1 MSDDNLDFD
10 AWLAGASITTTSVD
24 ILQNPALLGEYEA
37 WLRRYQRAKAIDPGE
52 YSMGEANPIAA
63 LEAEGEALLGRIEE
77 SRSTWHVRALTGDD
91 DRAILAAFPDPAA
104 PTGFEEQPPKIA
116 PSPTEAQAKA
126 FSQGWQAWQVRQ
138 EKWLAD
144 HRADLDAYGEAL
156 RHIADQ
162 RGAERISRAV
172 VRIEQSG
179 RTIATHVSAE
189 QALTLPGKI
198 GEAQVTVLM
207 DAIRR
212 ASNEVPE
219 VPVGPLSHG
228 SGSDP
233 E

>member
-1 MSDDNLDFD
+1 MTDQLDFD

-77 SRSTWHVRALTGDD
+77 SRSVWHVRALTGDD
-91 DRAILAAFPDPAA
+91 QKAVAAAFPKPEHPADFDE
-104 PTGFEEQPPKIA
+104 PPPKMPTA
-116 PSPTEAQAKA
+116 PTEAQAKA
-126 FSQGWQAWQVRQ
+126 YSQGYRAWEVRQ
-138 EKWLAD
+138 EKWVMDRRSEIETYLNEVAD
-144 HRADLDAYGEAL
+144 VEL
-156 RHIADQ
+156 R
-162 RGAERISRAV
+162 REAERVARAV
-172 VRIEQSG
+172 VRIEQAG
-179 RTIATHVSAE
+179 RTLEGRLTPDQVL
-189 QALTLPGKI
+189 ALPERI
-198 GEAQVTVLM
+198 GEAQMAVLV
-207 DAIRR
+207 DAVKR
-212 ASNEVPE
+212 ATQDIPE

>member
-1 MSDDNLDFD
+1 MTDDLDFD

-37 WLRRYQRAKAIDPGE
+37 WLRRYQRGKVIDPGE

-77 SRSTWHVRALTGDD
+77 SRSVWHVRALTGDD

-104 PTGFEEQPPKIA
+104 PAGFDEQPPKIA